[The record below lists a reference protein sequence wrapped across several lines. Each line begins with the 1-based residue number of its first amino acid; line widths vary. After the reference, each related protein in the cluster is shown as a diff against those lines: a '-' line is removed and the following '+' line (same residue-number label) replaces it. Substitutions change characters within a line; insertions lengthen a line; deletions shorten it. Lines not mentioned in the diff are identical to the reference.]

1 MTELNKKQ
9 LAYLL
14 DIKIED
20 ARAKMCAAWEKE
32 HNIQRFA
39 DNSKVVANGEL
50 SGAVRNSKNKIED
63 KYPEKMPI
71 DLLSRNL
78 NLPDL
83 QFIANDVENNYL
95 SRAATKKFIL
105 DEYPGKEIHKAMEA
119 GKFAKL
125 SIPSGLRSI
134 IRDDIAEEIKRQW
147 KERFPKTVVV

>member
-1 MTELNKKQ
+1 MKELNKKQ

-63 KYPEKMPI
+63 KYPDKMSI

-105 DEYPGKEIHKAMEA
+105 DEYPRKEIHKAMGGRQVRKA
-119 GKFAKL
+119 IN
-125 SIPSGLRSI
+125 SLRSTI
-134 IRDDIAEEIKRQW
+134 NHS
-147 KERFPKTVVV
+147 